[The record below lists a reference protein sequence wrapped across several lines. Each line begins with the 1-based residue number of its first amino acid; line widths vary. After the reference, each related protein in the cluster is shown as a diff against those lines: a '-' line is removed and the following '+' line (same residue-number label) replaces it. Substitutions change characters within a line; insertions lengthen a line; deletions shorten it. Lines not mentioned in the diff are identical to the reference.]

1 MNIPPEPFFFFSNS
15 PFLRMLTNQF
25 SGLNWQPLLSLF
37 FILLLIGAY
46 YFVHEFIVSIFQST
60 TIIQTS
66 DSHQTIIYGKILDTL
81 FNIFPIRNSP
91 QQNIWMNKIMLY
103 PIDPFFKNSIQ
114 KTKGR
119 FDITY
124 YCILFV
130 LIFEKYKYLIFN
142 FQNSNQL
149 YLIYNWIHNNRC
161 DQFSKFCWKTNS
173 CPAP

>member
-1 MNIPPEPFFFFSNS
+1 MNQMSKKSLHNEYTPRALFFSSNS

-66 DSHQTIIYGKILDTL
+66 DIHQTIIYGKILDTL

-124 YCILFV
+124 TASYSFWSLKSINIWF
-130 LIFEKYKYLIFN
+130 LIFRILIN
-142 FQNSNQL
+142 C
-149 YLIYNWIHNNRC
+149 I
-161 DQFSKFCWKTNS
+161 
-173 CPAP
+173 

>member
-1 MNIPPEPFFFFSNS
+1 MNQMSKKVRIMNIPPEPFFFPSNS

-25 SGLNWQPLLSLF
+25 SGLNWQLLLSLF

-66 DSHQTIIYGKILDTL
+66 DSHQAIIYGKILDTL

-103 PIDPFFKNSIQ
+103 PIDPFLKTQFRKQKADLISHITASYSFWSLKSINIW
-114 KTKGR
+114 
-119 FDITY
+119 F
-124 YCILFV
+124 
-130 LIFEKYKYLIFN
+130 LIFRILIN
-142 FQNSNQL
+142 C
-149 YLIYNWIHNNRC
+149 I
-161 DQFSKFCWKTNS
+161 
-173 CPAP
+173 

>member
-1 MNIPPEPFFFFSNS
+1 MNIPPEPFFFSSNS

-66 DSHQTIIYGKILDTL
+66 DSHQTIINGKILDTL

-142 FQNSNQL
+142 LQNSNQL
-149 YLIYNWIHNNRC
+149 YLIYNWIHYNRC

>member
-1 MNIPPEPFFFFSNS
+1 MLLCWRHDALWIKCLKKFRIMNIPPEPFFFSSNS

-60 TIIQTS
+60 TIIQTT

-81 FNIFPIRNSP
+81 FNIFPIWNSP

-103 PIDPFFKNSIQ
+103 PIDLFLKTQFRKQ
-114 KTKGR
+114 KADLISHILHPIR
-119 FDITY
+119 FD
-124 YCILFV
+124 L
-130 LIFEKYKYLIFN
+130 
-142 FQNSNQL
+142 
-149 YLIYNWIHNNRC
+149 
-161 DQFSKFCWKTNS
+161 WK
-173 CPAP
+173 A

>member
-1 MNIPPEPFFFFSNS
+1 MNQMSKKVRIMNIPPEPFFFSSNS

-66 DSHQTIIYGKILDTL
+66 DIHQTIIYGKILDTL

-103 PIDPFFKNSIQ
+103 PIDPVFLKINSENKRQICYH
-114 KTKGR
+114 
-119 FDITY
+119 I
-124 YCILFV
+124 YCISYSFWSLKSINIWF
-130 LIFEKYKYLIFN
+130 LIFKILIN
-142 FQNSNQL
+142 C
-149 YLIYNWIHNNRC
+149 I
-161 DQFSKFCWKTNS
+161 
-173 CPAP
+173 

>member
-1 MNIPPEPFFFFSNS
+1 MNQMSKKVRIMNIPPEPFFFSSNS

-66 DSHQTIIYGKILDTL
+66 DIHQTIIYGKILDTL

-103 PIDPFFKNSIQ
+103 PIDPFFLKINSENKRQICYHIYTASYSFWSL
-114 KTKGR
+114 KSINIW
-119 FDITY
+119 F
-124 YCILFV
+124 
-130 LIFEKYKYLIFN
+130 LIFRILIN
-142 FQNSNQL
+142 C
-149 YLIYNWIHNNRC
+149 I
-161 DQFSKFCWKTNS
+161 
-173 CPAP
+173 